1 VQLLLTA
8 PELQKALIY
17 KCTESLSGNPPDY
30 FCIYEFSDNADYL
43 AFELGEHKAIATKIT
58 NAATGRDSIEILQRT
73 QYTRWLNNQWPRIE
87 PYKNYWRLAVCVT
100 SSCDWT
106 LEEKRW
112 LADRFQMLRAETPLV
127 SAQVFAQNNKT
138 SEVFLALDFDGSNPK
153 QVWQLARELLTQN
166 SNFGRMPTLTTQWAV
181 SASLLQISCM

>member
-1 VQLLLTA
+1 MFMA
-8 PELQKALIY
+8 PELQQALIY
-17 KCTESLSGNPPDY
+17 KCTESLSGNTPDY
-30 FCIYEFSDNADYL
+30 FCIYEFFSTADYS

-58 NAATGRDSIEILQRT
+58 NAAIGRESIEIVQRT

-112 LADRFQMLRAETPLV
+112 LADRLHMLRADTPLM
-127 SAQVFAQNNKT
+127 SAQAFAQNNKN
-138 SEVFLALDFDGSNPK
+138 SEVFLALDFAGSNPK
-153 QVWQLARELLTQN
+153 KVWQLAQELLTQS
-166 SNFGRMPTLTTQWAV
+166 SNFGRKPTLTTQWAV